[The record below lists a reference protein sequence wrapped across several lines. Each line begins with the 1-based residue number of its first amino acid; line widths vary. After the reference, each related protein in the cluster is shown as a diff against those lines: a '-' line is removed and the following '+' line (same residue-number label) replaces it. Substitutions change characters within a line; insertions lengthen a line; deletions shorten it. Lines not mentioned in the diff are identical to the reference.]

1 MLKDVGHNLPGT
13 FLRSSRCYWKALFAL
28 KFATLTLVSLF
39 ITYDSWRN
47 RLIFYCQDSTLRASH
62 PNLTACSIER
72 KFKPLIVYSV
82 CMVGLMPALLKTP
95 FGLIDIPE
103 VLILK
108 NFSEMVNEK
117 IGRSTWRE
125 LVEMIYESLF
135 ECWRPPNYRKLVGAS
150 AGTLKSAGSS
160 FWARGAWGGPLIS
173 STHLTCKFLL
183 VAAVVRQKN
192 NQLRPVIFDV
202 VILDRSAINGHPIPQ
217 WILRWKPQNR
227 FFAGQFAK
235 F

>member
-1 MLKDVGHNLPGT
+1 MAISYLGPSYGLADAT
-13 FLRSSRCYWKALFAL
+13 EKAFFAL

-47 RLIFYCQDSTLRASH
+47 RLIFYCPLRASH
-62 PNLTACSIER
+62 PNLTTRSIER

-82 CMVGLMPALLKTP
+82 CMVGSMPGYLKNL
-95 FGLIDIPE
+95 FGLINIPE

-160 FWARGAWGGPLIS
+160 FWTKGAPEGGPLIS

-183 VAAVVRQKN
+183 SRRGCASK
-192 NQLRPVIFDV
+192 
-202 VILDRSAINGHPIPQ
+202 
-217 WILRWKPQNR
+217 K
-227 FFAGQFAK
+227 
-235 F
+235 